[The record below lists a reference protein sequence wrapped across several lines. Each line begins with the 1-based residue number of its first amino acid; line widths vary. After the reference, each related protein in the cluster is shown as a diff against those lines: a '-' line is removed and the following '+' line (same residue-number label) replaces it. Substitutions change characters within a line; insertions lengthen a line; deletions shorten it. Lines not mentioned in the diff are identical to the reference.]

1 MNKCEKIK
9 NNFNKEKN
17 SYIVGFLLSLCLTI
31 IPFFCTLNHLF
42 SREINFFIILL
53 CALSQIIIHFVFFLH
68 LSFSKKNSWNII
80 SLLFVLIIVFIVVFG
95 SIWIMYNLNHH
106 LMF

>member
-9 NNFNKEKN
+9 NNFNKEIK
-17 SYIVGFLLSLCLTI
+17 SYIVGFLFSLFLTI

-42 SREINFFIILL
+42 SRKVNFFVILL
-53 CALSQIIIHFVFFLH
+53 CAFSQIIVHFVFFLH
-68 LSFSKKNSWNII
+68 LSFSKKNSWNIT
-80 SLLFVLIIVFIVVFG
+80 SLLFVLIIIFIIVFG
-95 SIWIMYNLNHH
+95 SVWIMYNLNHH

>member
-9 NNFNKEKN
+9 IFFKKEIK
-17 SYIVGFLLSLCLTI
+17 SYIVGFLLSVFLTI
-31 IPFFCTLNHLF
+31 IPFLCALNHFF
-42 SREINFFIILL
+42 SRKVNFLIILIS
-53 CALSQIIIHFVFFLH
+53 ALSQIIVHFIFFLH

-80 SLLFVLIIVFIVVFG
+80 SLLFVLIIIFIVIFG

-106 LMF
+106 FML

>member
-1 MNKCEKIK
+1 MNKYEKIK
-9 NNFNKEKN
+9 NNFNKEIK
-17 SYIVGFLLSLCLTI
+17 SYIVGFLFSLFLTI

-42 SREINFFIILL
+42 SRKVNFFIILL
-53 CALSQIIIHFVFFLH
+53 CAFSQIIVHFMFFLH

-80 SLLFVLIIVFIVVFG
+80 SLLFVLIIIFIIVFG
-95 SIWIMYNLNHH
+95 SLWIMYNLNHH